1 MKKNSINQPLYT
13 EELEKLELN
22 PTEQAVRQL
31 IDQDLVPSPSELQK
45 YDRLLPNGADRI
57 LTLIEDEKKH
67 RRKMEKKNKDGRI
80 AIRILSLCFGFVI
93 SLITVIAVVETGD
106 SRLVFALMWAG
117 IVIILGI
124 TFASFIKGKIKGVED
139 QNF

>member
-67 RRKMEKKNKDGRI
+67 RRKMEK
-80 AIRILSLCFGFVI
+80 
-93 SLITVIAVVETGD
+93 
-106 SRLVFALMWAG
+106 
-117 IVIILGI
+117 
-124 TFASFIKGKIKGVED
+124 
-139 QNF
+139 